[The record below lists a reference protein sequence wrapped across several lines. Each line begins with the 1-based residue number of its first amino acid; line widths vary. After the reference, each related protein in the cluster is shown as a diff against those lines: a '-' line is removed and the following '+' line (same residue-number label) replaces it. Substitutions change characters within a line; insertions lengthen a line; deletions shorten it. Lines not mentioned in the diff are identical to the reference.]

1 MIEGQR
7 ARTSS
12 GSPCSDRFLDGAR
25 MDNGGITQ
33 RFARMQ
39 YVVTGL
45 ASARIEGRP
54 GNGPGHSMNPD
65 LDAHVFEAPIN
76 ASSRLSASITEYW
89 NEQELLPS

>member
-7 ARTSS
+7 ARTNC

-25 MDNGGITQ
+25 IGNGGMTL

-45 ASARIEGRP
+45 ESARIEGRP
-54 GNGPGHSMNPD
+54 GNGPGAMNPD
-65 LDAHVFEAPIN
+65 LDAHVFEAPTN
-76 ASSRLSASITEYW
+76 VSSRLSMSITE
-89 NEQELLPS
+89 

>member
-7 ARTSS
+7 ARTGC
-12 GSPCSDRFLDGAR
+12 GSPYSDRFLDGAR
-25 MDNGGITQ
+25 MGNGGMTQ

-54 GNGPGHSMNPD
+54 GNGPGNLMNPD
-65 LDAHVFEAPIN
+65 LDAHVFEAPTN
-76 ASSRLSASITEYW
+76 VSSRLSVSITGCL

>member
-7 ARTSS
+7 ARTGC
-12 GSPCSDRFLDGAR
+12 GSPYSDRFLDGAR
-25 MDNGGITQ
+25 MDNGGMTQ

-54 GNGPGHSMNPD
+54 GNGPGAMNPD
-65 LDAHVFEAPIN
+65 LDAQVFEAPIN
-76 ASSRLSASITEYW
+76 VSSRLSVSITECL

>member
-7 ARTSS
+7 ARTNS
-12 GSPCSDRFLDGAR
+12 GSPYSDRFLDGAR
-25 MDNGGITQ
+25 MDNRGITQ

-54 GNGPGHSMNPD
+54 GNGPGDSMNPD
-65 LDAHVFEAPIN
+65 LDAHVFETPSTV
-76 ASSRLSASITEYW
+76 SSRLSVSTTEYW

>member
-7 ARTSS
+7 ARTGC

-25 MDNGGITQ
+25 MGNGGMTQ

-54 GNGPGHSMNPD
+54 GHGPGGSMNPD
-65 LDAHVFEAPIN
+65 LDAHVFEAPTN
-76 ASSRLSASITEYW
+76 VGSRLSVSITEYL
-89 NEQELLPS
+89 NEQELLRS

>member
-7 ARTSS
+7 ARTGC
-12 GSPCSDRFLDGAR
+12 GSPCGDRFLDGAR
-25 MDNGGITQ
+25 FGNRGMTQ

-54 GNGPGHSMNPD
+54 GNGPGRSINPD
-65 LDAHVFEAPIN
+65 LDVRAFAGPIN
-76 ASSRLSASITEYW
+76 ESE
-89 NEQELLPS
+89 